1 MDGGGTCRGGGAE
14 REACLLRST
23 FSAHFSPPFPTL
35 RAPLPFCPPGA
46 QWDPHRLRVTAVPVS
61 LSHQRATV
69 TSATGCPQREG
80 SAGDE
85 GGPVGPSHEEGAL
98 IVRCAKQG
106 GCVLEPAW

>member
-1 MDGGGTCRGGGAE
+1 MG
-14 REACLLRST
+14 EAPAGVGEQSWKPVYFALRFLLI
-23 FSAHFSPPFPTL
+23 SPPRFP
-35 RAPLPFCPPGA
+35 PPVLPSPPCPPGA